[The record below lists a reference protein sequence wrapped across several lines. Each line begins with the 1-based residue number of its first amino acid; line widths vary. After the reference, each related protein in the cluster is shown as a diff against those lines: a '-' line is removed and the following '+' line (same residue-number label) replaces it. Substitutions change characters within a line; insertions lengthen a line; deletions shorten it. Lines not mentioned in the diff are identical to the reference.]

1 MYNSNDIAEKIKERA
16 KSLNIS
22 IRGMLLECELGPN
35 TITAISNGRVP
46 RADTLAK
53 IADYLNCSTD
63 YLLGLT
69 DEAEK
74 KAADISA
81 DSPDPDTQK
90 AIDYLNFIAEH
101 DPEALQKAAEYA
113 KFLLQ
118 DKP

>member
-1 MYNSNDIAEKIKERA
+1 MFWERFYNLCIQKGTKPNPVA
-16 KSLNIS
+16 K
-22 IRGMLLECELGPN
+22 ELGISSGILSRWKNEGSTPN
-35 TITAISNGRVP
+35 GDSLT
-46 RADTLAK
+46 K
-53 IADYLNCSTD
+53 IANYFNVSTD

-81 DSPDPDTQK
+81 DSLDPDTQK

>member
-1 MYNSNDIAEKIKERA
+1 MFWERFVYLCEKNNVK
-16 KSLNIS
+16 
-22 IRGMLLECELGPN
+22 PN
-35 TITAISNGRVP
+35 TVAKTLDLSNSTCSDWKKNGNFP
-46 RADTLAK
+46 KGDILIK
-53 IADYLNCSTD
+53 LSDYFNVSTD

-81 DSPDPDTQK
+81 DSPDPDTKK
-90 AIDYLNFIAEH
+90 AMDYLNFIAEH

>member
-1 MYNSNDIAEKIKERA
+1 MYKQNELLIKRIKDTAASKNVLIKQMLEDLGLGRNAMSNFKTSMPSSA
-16 KSLNIS
+16 
-22 IRGMLLECELGPN
+22 
-35 TITAISNGRVP
+35 
-46 RADTLAK
+46 TLAK
-53 IADYLNCSTD
+53 IAKYLNCSTD